1 MKKLIKDNR
10 GQVLYAVLVTVMF
23 VATLSMIAMGLT
35 LKNYHA
41 AVQKQQHV
49 TDYYAAD
56 AVAELIRIDKY
67 DKNDQTWQDVKV
79 VEPSGDVR
87 YYEITCKTV
96 TIRTIIDKDNDIF
109 QSWEVSYHADKT
121 QAETETAAE

>member
-49 TDYYAAD
+49 TDYYTAD
-56 AVAELIRIDKY
+56 AAAELIRIG
-67 DKNDQTWQDVKV
+67 TDVGA
-79 VEPSGDVR
+79 VESEWGV
-87 YYEITCKTV
+87 EITQDGNQYTIVRGTV
-96 TIRTIIDKDNDIF
+96 TIVTRIDGQEFK
-109 QSWEVSYHADKT
+109 SWEVSYHADKT
-121 QAETETAAE
+121 QTETETAAE